1 MLEII
6 LASVLSSLIIFAY
19 GNFFYSIL
27 FSRKYVNIVQNSE
40 KSLMGIVFL
49 TFLAILI
56 NFFLPLTKEICSII
70 FLVGIILFFNKKI
83 FFDYSLILITSL
95 ITLTLVSYSYI
106 NRPDAGLYHIPLIN
120 MINENKIILGSAN
133 IHFRFAHGS
142 IVQNFSSLYNI
153 YFFNISF
160 ITISIASVF
169 SFFLYF
175 IYEKINYLLKKKKKI
190 LFIAYLIT
198 FVFFIYS
205 FNRYSGYGNDAI
217 AHLYF
222 IYLVLI
228 MLSLNLK
235 NKISHDE
242 LFKIILISFFL
253 IGLKLFMVL
262 TVVIPFLLFIKIRD
276 KTELF
281 KKKAFYVCVVF
292 AVSILIKS
300 FLTSG
305 CIFYPI
311 QKSCFS
317 SLKIY
322 NEKQLISTASMSE
335 AWSKGWP
342 DQKKKVKN
350 YDIFNEDFNWIKT
363 WKENHL
369 IYIIKKIIPY
379 LVIMS
384 FIFTFIYF
392 YSVSTSNREK
402 PKNDISTLNIFIILS
417 FVTICCVTWF
427 LKFPLYRFG
436 LSFLYCLFLLIFLV
450 LLKKI
455 INRLSIKK
463 MKILSFT
470 LILLS
475 LTGFLGK
482 NLNRIISESSKG
494 SQIWPNVLINE
505 KFEKVDLSNKGFY
518 YFSNGKECMYGYS
531 PCTYYKTENLKFKK
545 VYNYKIYWLEN

>member
-436 LSFLYCLFLLIFLV
+436 LSFLYCLFLLIF
-450 LLKKI
+450 
-455 INRLSIKK
+455 
-463 MKILSFT
+463 
-470 LILLS
+470 
-475 LTGFLGK
+475 
-482 NLNRIISESSKG
+482 
-494 SQIWPNVLINE
+494 
-505 KFEKVDLSNKGFY
+505 
-518 YFSNGKECMYGYS
+518 
-531 PCTYYKTENLKFKK
+531 
-545 VYNYKIYWLEN
+545 